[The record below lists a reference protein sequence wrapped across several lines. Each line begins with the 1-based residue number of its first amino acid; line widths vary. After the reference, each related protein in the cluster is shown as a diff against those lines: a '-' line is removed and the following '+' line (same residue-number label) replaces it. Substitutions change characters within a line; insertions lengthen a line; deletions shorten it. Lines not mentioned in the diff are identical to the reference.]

1 MKHGSQNPGDEK
13 IKDLTRKIAED
24 KVFDELLKRSS
35 LTRKQAETLI
45 FDVMSQRDGVMLTSH
60 QRASLRG
67 VTKGSF
73 LRTRKQA
80 LRNVQKSLFTLILLS
95 YLGVIKLP
103 QYRWFF
109 DLSEAF
115 EEKDWET
122 VKHFL
127 SELEGR

>member
-1 MKHGSQNPGDEK
+1 MIHGSQNPGDEK

-24 KVFDELLKRSS
+24 RVFDELLKRSS

-60 QRASLRG
+60 QRAALRG

-95 YLGVIKLP
+95 YLGIIKLP

-122 VKHFL
+122 VKQFL
-127 SELEGR
+127 TKLEGR